1 LRAIRFEEFIDGNNS
16 PDREGSQSSS
26 IIHLTFTQ
34 AMIFLPSHTG
44 LGYLI
49 RRLNSFFDGFRV
61 KDFFVHRTARGLIL
75 PFVIVICV
83 LLAASAPAQAG
94 KTAFVEVGFLGD
106 PPKDL
111 TSGIPL
117 FQNVFL
123 NVASVRISTN
133 PTASGG
139 SGKFQIIP
147 VPPGIAGSGGNAEL
161 QIDLNDSQNVPQ
173 FFNTASVKPGN
184 YMVAELEL
192 DPNNPGTVVSR
203 CPSSPPVNTADGC
216 INYPLQL
223 TNTTIISTPISGLS
237 PQTGQLAPLV
247 LQLSMTVNQAPTMPG
262 GAYMVTIGIAPVTAM
277 PVQGTITGN
286 VTGAG
291 NSKKKIRKLTVTAE
305 PIGTGTAITTATFQN
320 GSNCASKT
328 QGCFTL
334 ALPAATNFG
343 TLYDIAVAGG
353 GNTYAAQRLLPLLPG
368 ESLPLPGDNSLNFT
382 VTGNRPLGSIT
393 GTITDKCTGNP
404 VVGATLELL
413 IPPDSNPTANCFDVA
428 TVGQCVVVATANTD
442 NAGNFPMPGM
452 ITTPSEFQNVPQNVA
467 TMTVK
472 NPPYAMEITAPGYEP
487 LIVQALPT
495 ASSGKNTGGTCAPI
509 GSTTFASCNLS
520 LMTGYIKGAISII
533 PPPSGQT
540 TLVQVFAEDHD
551 TNNIENAL
559 PMPISIK
566 SSNVGPCL
574 GSGAPPSDGCVN
586 FTLNVPPSI
595 PAGAFDLFASTI
607 DLYQGATDPYQGHNI
622 VAISDVPAPAACATA
637 TALTPTDSSQVIGCV
652 GHGSIFGPVANP
664 NLGTSVILEKLDPTG
679 PANDNAVQITS
690 SLVQNQPPL
699 VPSSSSYSFCAPADT
714 YQVQQAQLPMP
725 DSMITP
731 VAAPSPALVA
741 GSEVSV
747 TIPAP
752 PLAGGNPT
760 PTPAIKCPTTCS
772 NPDGTCPGICNSKNQ
787 PIAAP

>member
-1 LRAIRFEEFIDGNNS
+1 
-16 PDREGSQSSS
+16 
-26 IIHLTFTQ
+26 
-34 AMIFLPSHTG
+34 M
-44 LGYLI
+44 
-49 RRLNSFFDGFRV
+49 
-61 KDFFVHRTARGLIL
+61 KDFFVHRTARRLIL
-75 PFVIVICV
+75 PFVIVICA
-83 LLAASAPAQAG
+83 LLAVSGPARAG
-94 KTAFVEVGFLGD
+94 KTALVEVGFLGD
-106 PPKDL
+106 PPKDPV
-111 TSGIPL
+111 SGVPL

-123 NVASVRISTN
+123 NVASVRINTN
-133 PTASGG
+133 ANASGG
-139 SGKFQIIP
+139 GGKWQTIP
-147 VPPGIAGSGGNAEL
+147 VPPGIGSSGQNAEL

-173 FFNTASVKPGN
+173 YFNTAAVKPGN

-203 CPSSPPVNTADGC
+203 CPSAPPVNTADGC

-223 TNTTIISTPISGLS
+223 TNTAIISTPISGVS
-237 PQTGQLAPLV
+237 PQKGQLAPLV
-247 LQLSMTVNQAPTMPG
+247 LQLSMTVNNPPTMPG
-262 GAYMVTIGIAPVTAM
+262 GAYMVTIGITPVTAM
-277 PVQGTITGN
+277 PVQGTITGS
-286 VTGAG
+286 VAG
-291 NSKKKIRKLTVTAE
+291 SGSAKKRVRKLMVTAE
-305 PIGTGTAITTATFQN
+305 AIGTSTAITTATFQS

-328 QGCFTL
+328 GGCFTL
-334 ALPAATNFG
+334 ALPAAANFG

-368 ESLPLPGDNSLNFT
+368 QSLPSPGDNSLNFT
-382 VTGNRPLGSIT
+382 VSGNRPLGSIT
-393 GTITDKCTGNP
+393 GTITDKCTGKP
-404 VVGATLELL
+404 IVGATLELL
-413 IPPDSNPTANCFDVA
+413 IPPNSNPTANCFDAA
-428 TVGQCVVVATANTD
+428 TVGQCVAVATANTD

-452 ITTPSEFQNVPQNVA
+452 ITTPAEFANVPQNLP

-472 NPPYAMEITAPGYEP
+472 NPPYALEIAAPGYDP

-495 ASSGKNTGGTCAPI
+495 ASSGKNTGGTCAPV
-509 GSTTFASCNLS
+509 GSNTFASCNLS

-533 PPPSGQT
+533 PPLSGQT

-566 SSNVGPCL
+566 NSNVGPCV
-574 GSGAPPSDGCVN
+574 GSGAPSSDGCVN

-595 PAGAFDLFASTI
+595 PNFDLFASTI
-607 DLYQGATDPYQGHNI
+607 DLYQGVTDPYQGHNI
-622 VAISDVPAPAACATA
+622 VAISNVMAPAACATA
-637 TALTPTDSSQVIGCV
+637 TAATPTDPSQVIGCV

-664 NLGTSVILEKLDPTG
+664 NLGTSVILEKLDPDG
-679 PANDNAVQITS
+679 PVDDNAVQITN

-725 DSMITP
+725 DPMITP
-731 VAAPSPALVA
+731 LAAPSPALVA

-772 NPDGTCPGICNSKNQ
+772 NPDGTCPGICHSVNQ
-787 PIAAP
+787 GIVAP